1 MVFANVSQLIARF
14 KDLGAERIFC
24 KHLAENDNSKQQIY
38 LGGNFEVL
46 SFFPHGEIT
55 AFPELKF
62 PNFKATL
69 DFYWVDSE
77 HVEKAKGAQLI
88 LYPAYPEVRLSGF
101 LAGCRTAP
109 SEHLQQIPQDQ
120 RRGKDGRVLIFGTT
134 SDRRTAWR
142 NTVDPK

>member
-77 HVEKAKGAQLI
+77 PLPPTSEEPARFAAAAK
-88 LYPAYPEVRLSGF
+88 PA
-101 LAGCRTAP
+101 
-109 SEHLQQIPQDQ
+109 SE
-120 RRGKDGRVLIFGTT
+120 
-134 SDRRTAWR
+134 SDRPPRPPAGSAPPFA
-142 NTVDPK
+142 DKH